1 MISHLTFIFYNRKI
15 YYKTFLELNFMK
27 FISKFR
33 NLYHSSRQNLTL
45 ISDTLKNSNSYTNY
59 ALEKIN
65 KSDFSSKTKYFIWVD
80 TKNFKTNIF
89 KGSTHY
95 WVLENSFLCTVGR
108 PSSPTIKG
116 TFYAG
121 PKGYS
126 FGEARGFRC
135 LYYTQIKDN
144 YLFHSIPYN
153 LDGSIRDS
161 RLGMQLTDG
170 CVRLTTK
177 HAKWIYYNV
186 PSGTTIYIT

>member
-1 MISHLTFIFYNRKI
+1 MLSYLTFIFYNRKI
-15 YYKTFLELNFMK
+15 YYKALLEINIMNL
-27 FISKFR
+27 ISKFR

-170 CVRLTTK
+170 CVRLATK